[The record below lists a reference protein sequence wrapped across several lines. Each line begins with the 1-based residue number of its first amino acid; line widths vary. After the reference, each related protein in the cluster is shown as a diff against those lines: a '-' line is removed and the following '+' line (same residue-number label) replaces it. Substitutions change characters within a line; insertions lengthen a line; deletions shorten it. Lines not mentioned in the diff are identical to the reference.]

1 MKTKLKAVLQA
12 LLLCVG
18 MGVFFTPITAMAGG
32 PEDVTPPE
40 LNAVLD
46 GETLHI
52 EVSDDYTGVEAVYI
66 GGKRVNCRMKDNFDV
81 RFDGFATPEDKTVAV
96 YAVDYAG
103 NRSKE
108 VEVENPLYANKAEE
122 TAKTKEDTDTET
134 KMDTKADTEMDIPG
148 GQATLIEDI
157 SEAEDGSG
165 REFYTFSTP
174 AGNVFYL
181 VIDKEKD
188 SENVYF
194 LNAVTESDLI
204 ALAEAE
210 AEKNG
215 KYSDTRTEI
224 PAVEEACTCTDKCE
238 AGKVDTDCPVC
249 RNNLTLC
256 RGKEVQPEEKEAEK
270 AETSTEQKG
279 NGVTVI
285 LVLLVALVIGGAGY
299 YLKIYKPK
307 HELDDAEDL
316 DEVLQD
322 YGGQE
327 VDEDAEDD
335 GQETAGD
342 PENYGEQETDGG
354 SQGYGEQKDT
364 MTGDTGEYGAE
375 TENGAAPYTGKSGQ
389 DGGESPDTSEWDDY
403 PDYDMG
409 QEE

>member
-1 MKTKLKAVLQA
+1 MKTKIWVVLQA

-18 MGVFFTPITAMAGG
+18 MGAFFTPITAMAGG

-46 GETLHI
+46 GEMLHI

-108 VEVENPLYANKAEE
+108 VEVENPLYANKTEE
-122 TAKTKEDTDTET
+122 TAKP
-134 KMDTKADTEMDIPG
+134 KADTDAEQDIPG
-148 GQATLIEDI
+148 GQATMIEDV

-224 PAVEEACTCTDKCE
+224 PTLEEACTCTDKCE

-256 RGKEVQPEEKEAEK
+256 KGKEVQPETEKEPEK

-299 YLKIYKPK
+299 YLKIYMPK

-335 GQETAGD
+335 GQEMDGD
-342 PENYGEQETDGG
+342 SESYGEQETDGG
-354 SQGYGEQKDT
+354 SQGYGERKDT

-389 DGGESPDTSEWDDY
+389 DGGETPDTSEWDDY
-403 PDYDMG
+403 PDYDTG

>member
-1 MKTKLKAVLQA
+1 MKTKIWVVLQA

-46 GETLHI
+46 GEMLHI

-108 VEVENPLYANKAEE
+108 VEVENPLYAKKAGE
-122 TAKTKEDTDTET
+122 TAKPKEDTDAKTET
-134 KMDTKADTEMDIPG
+134 KADSDTEQDIPG

-210 AEKNG
+210 ADKNG
-215 KYSDTRTEI
+215 KYSDMQTEI
-224 PAVEEACTCTDKCE
+224 PTLEEACTCTDKCE

-249 RNNLTLC
+249 KNNLTLC
-256 RGKEVQPEEKEAEK
+256 RGKEVQPETEKEPEK
-270 AETSTEQKG
+270 TEISTDRKG

-335 GQETAGD
+335 VQETD
-342 PENYGEQETDGG
+342 DSESYGEQETTGP
-354 SQGYGEQKDT
+354 QGYGEQKET
-364 MTGDTGEYGAE
+364 MTGDTEDHGAE
-375 TENGAAPYTGKSGQ
+375 TENGAATYTEKGGQ
-389 DGGESPDTSEWDDY
+389 DGGKPSDTSEWDDY
-403 PDYDMG
+403 PDYDAG